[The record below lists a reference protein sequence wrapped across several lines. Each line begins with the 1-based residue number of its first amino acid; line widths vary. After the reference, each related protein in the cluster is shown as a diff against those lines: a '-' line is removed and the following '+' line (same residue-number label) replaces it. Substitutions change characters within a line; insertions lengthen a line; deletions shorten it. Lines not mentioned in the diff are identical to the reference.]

1 MTLTLPTLTRQRY
14 RMCSLVIESDLPLV
28 ELDAAGDD
36 AADVQLSR
44 VPSLDAA
51 ASAWLDSHRDDFA
64 DGFYVGVDEQD
75 RLVVHLDR
83 AATFVTSADGS
94 TIDLWV
100 DRSPDEY
107 TSHLL
112 VDHVVPRML
121 ARRGFTVLHATAV
134 DLGGAAVA
142 FVGRSGA
149 GKSTMAMSFVAAGA
163 RLMADDCLVL
173 DTRDGAAM
181 VTASYAGGRLLPD
194 SAGALGMRHGAIM
207 PGTGKHRIRLDQ
219 ALESGVRRPL
229 AALFVLE
236 RSTERDAT
244 VELEALAAS
253 RAFWDLADQTYLFSV
268 DDDLGGLAD
277 VVDVTPVYRLR
288 YPTSFDS
295 LVDVHRAVRAV
306 SVDPT
311 CGGGR

>member
-1 MTLTLPTLTRQRY
+1 MSATATRLRY

-28 ELDAAGDD
+28 ELDDAGDD
-36 AADVQLSR
+36 QVDVRLTQIVALPADV
-44 VPSLDAA
+44 V
-51 ASAWLDSHRDDFA
+51 AWLDSRRDDWV
-64 DGFYVGVDEQD
+64 DGFFVGVDGAE
-75 RLVVHLDR
+75 RLVVHIER
-83 AATFVTSADGS
+83 SATFVVSADGT
-94 TIDLWV
+94 TIEVWV
-100 DRSPDEY
+100 DRAPDEY
-107 TSHLL
+107 TSHLV

-121 ARRGFTVLHATAV
+121 ARREYTVLHATAV

-173 DTRDGAAM
+173 DTRDGKAV
-181 VTASYAGGRLLPD
+181 VTTSYAGGRLLPD
-194 SAGALGMRHGAIM
+194 SADALGMRDGAVM

-219 ALESGVRRPL
+219 ALPSGTRLPL

-236 RSTERDAT
+236 RGTEPDAIVQAEPLGAT
-244 VELEALAAS
+244 RSFWELANHA
-253 RAFWDLADQTYLFSV
+253 YLFAAEA
-268 DDDLGGLAD
+268 DLDGLAD

-295 LVDVHRAVRAV
+295 LVDVHRAVRTA

-311 CGGGR
+311 FDGGR